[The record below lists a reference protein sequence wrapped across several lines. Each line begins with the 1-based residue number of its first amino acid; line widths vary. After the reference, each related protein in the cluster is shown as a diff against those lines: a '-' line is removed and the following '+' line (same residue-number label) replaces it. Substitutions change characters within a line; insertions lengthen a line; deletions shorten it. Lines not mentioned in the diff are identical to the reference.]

1 MTTPNQSPA
10 PRSASLADGGD
21 ASPWA
26 RTPARG
32 PEPILEVGV
41 EKTSGGTGGAT
52 SGGSAE
58 VVSTPERKKQTT
70 DLGEGPPRNNEP
82 ENQKLCGEEKRG
94 AGATAEIE
102 ADTIGRELLQQRISE
117 ATEKLTVTRV
127 GWIVFV
133 KIILCLFLLVREMK
147 FGGNKD
153 EGAFFAPFIL
163 AAFVLKKKRG
173 VAMAER
179 AGHAERL

>member
-58 VVSTPERKKQTT
+58 VVSTPERKKKTAN
-70 DLGEGPPRNNEP
+70 LGEGPLRNDGLK
-82 ENQKLCGEEKRG
+82 NQDHVADGQLGD
-94 AGATAEIE
+94 GATATRTPD
-102 ADTIGRELLQQRISE
+102 DTILPQVGAVLQEVPEPHPTRIAKKQPENVGGGPVHLQIPWSQQRT
-117 ATEKLTVTRV
+117 TEK
-127 GWIVFV
+127 
-133 KIILCLFLLVREMK
+133 
-147 FGGNKD
+147 
-153 EGAFFAPFIL
+153 
-163 AAFVLKKKRG
+163 
-173 VAMAER
+173 VARWGKLPEEQKEDP
-179 AGHAERL
+179 AGIPPWL